1 MYRTVICQFVYC
13 IVCLADATHRTH
25 GIPQSYPMVQSS
37 QRRKVTLNKND
48 KTKQFDKTKTTT
60 IKKRKKNIQVSVCC
74 VEPENIIFM
83 NSFNLIFKNVCTQ
96 HRSMISTVMV

>member
-60 IKKRKKNIQVSVCC
+60 IKKEKTYSSVCLLC
-74 VEPENIIFM
+74 
-83 NSFNLIFKNVCTQ
+83 
-96 HRSMISTVMV
+96 RA